1 MPRLLPKTAANRG
14 PRGLCAS
21 MRARRAGLVVAA
33 CLSILPAAP
42 VAAETPAAS
51 PQQQGR
57 PLESTESVYRHV
69 LKMTGLDARRPNQDE
84 FIGAVSDAVRSH
96 PSSRGNLLNRDIAEQ
111 GIKAARSDLFP
122 SVNIG
127 LESVGSSFGRVGKHQ
142 YSDFAVRPD
151 AFLTV
156 QQLIYDGGAVY
167 KRIAAA
173 RYNATAVQATTAA
186 QTHSFALQTI
196 SVYYDVVRL
205 RAIVEMARE
214 NVRRYEELYGQVRE
228 RAEGGLI
235 PPSDMLQ
242 AESRLADARARL
254 IGFLAQYQQVVAS
267 FVELFGRQ
275 PENVG
280 LPVINIPVPTSPDEV
295 MDRAFGQ
302 NPTLVAR
309 QFGIA
314 TSRAEY
320 DALRAS
326 DFPRIGFSVQGS
338 KYDVSNLRKPDYGVD
353 VRVGVTMN
361 LYSGGLITARQEQAR
376 QRVTEAELQ
385 FDSTRLELERRVKSA
400 LVDLSSLGERL
411 DAEAITVRT
420 YAATADAYREMF
432 IIGRR
437 GLSDIVSVERDLFD
451 AQRQFIDNLVDLELS
466 RLVIVSLTGDLL
478 TFLGLDDIA
487 LRAPGDRMP
496 RERM

>member
-235 PPSDMLQ
+235 PPQRHAAGGKPL
-242 AESRLADARARL
+242 
-254 IGFLAQYQQVVAS
+254 
-267 FVELFGRQ
+267 GRR
-275 PENVG
+275 PG
-280 LPVINIPVPTSPDEV
+280 
-295 MDRAFGQ
+295 
-302 NPTLVAR
+302 
-309 QFGIA
+309 
-314 TSRAEY
+314 
-320 DALRAS
+320 AS
-326 DFPRIGFSVQGS
+326 DRVPGS
-338 KYDVSNLRKPDYGVD
+338 IPA
-353 VRVGVTMN
+353 
-361 LYSGGLITARQEQAR
+361 GGG
-376 QRVTEAELQ
+376 Q
-385 FDSTRLELERRVKSA
+385 FR
-400 LVDLSSLGERL
+400 G
-411 DAEAITVRT
+411 TVRT
-420 YAATADAYREMF
+420 PARKRRVAGDQHPGADLAGRGDGPGLRTKPHPGRQTVRHRHIAGRIRRAA
-432 IIGRR
+432 
-437 GLSDIVSVERDLFD
+437 
-451 AQRQFIDNLVDLELS
+451 RQ
-466 RLVIVSLTGDLL
+466 
-478 TFLGLDDIA
+478 
-487 LRAPGDRMP
+487 
-496 RERM
+496 